1 MPVGETRNIKVA
13 LVSPPPP
20 SPLAFVDYQNPTVG
34 LAILAA
40 VAERNGF
47 EVMLLDCPALHLT
60 YNHIKQEITRFKPD
74 IVGVTSVTATFSS
87 ALKVAQTAKEAY
99 PQTLVTFGGPHVTI
113 ADDQFILQH
122 PEVDVLVK
130 GEGEQAMVELAQCV
144 YGSKHLEDVSGITYR
159 KNGQLVRT
167 PQRPCIENL
176 DELPPPAYHYFP
188 LSRYRI
194 FGKLGLPMVTGRG
207 CTSECTFCL
216 IPQIGGN
223 SYRIK
228 SPTSIVDEMQWLI
241 DHYHPDFLTFNDEV
255 FTLNKKRVSA
265 ICSEIRQRKIM
276 IPWDCQTRADLVSKQ
291 LLQKMKA
298 SNCQLVSFGVESG
311 SQKILNAMKKGTTVE
326 QNETA
331 IKWAKETG
339 LSVTVSLII
348 GYPGETKETLKQTI
362 DFTKKTEPD
371 DIYLFLATP
380 YPNTGLR
387 ETVVNLGWKM
397 SQDWNDFEM
406 QTPTFENKDFAFGRI
421 NNIREIFYNQLY
433 SPSYILRQW
442 LKGTIYS
449 RIMVQNGLHQLLWR
463 MKLPWLSANF
473 KKLLHM

>member
-1 MPVGETRNIKVA
+1 MPIGETRRVKVA

-40 VAERNGF
+40 VVEKNGF
-47 EVMLLDCPALHLT
+47 EVMVLDCPALHMT
-60 YNHIKQEITRFKPD
+60 YNHIKQEIASFKPD
-74 IVGVTSVTATFSS
+74 IVGITSVTPTFSS
-87 ALKVAQTAKEAY
+87 ALKVAHITKEAY
-99 PQTLVTFGGPHVTI
+99 PQTLVVFGGPHVTI
-113 ADDQFILQH
+113 ADDQFILQYQD
-122 PEVDVLVK
+122 VDVIVK
-130 GEGEQAMVELAQCV
+130 GEGEQTMVDLVHYVSGAV
-144 YGSKHLEDVSGITYR
+144 RLEEVAGITYR

-167 PQRPCIENL
+167 ANRPCIDNL

-188 LSRYRI
+188 LNKYRI

-207 CTSECTFCL
+207 CTSECGFCL

-223 SYRIK
+223 IYRTK
-228 SPTSIVDEMQWLI
+228 TSAKVVDEMEWLR

-255 FTLNKKRVSA
+255 FTLDKKRVSA
-265 ICSEIRQRKIM
+265 ICSEIRQRKIT
-276 IPWDCQTRADLVSKQ
+276 IPWDCQTRADLVSKE
-291 LLQKMKA
+291 LLYTMRA
-298 SNCQLVSFGVESG
+298 ANCQLVSFGVESG
-311 SQKILNAMKKGTTVE
+311 SQKILNAMKKGTTVQ
-326 QNETA
+326 QNEMA
-331 IKWAKETG
+331 IRWAKEAG

-362 DFTKKTEPD
+362 NFMKKTEPD

-380 YPNTGLR
+380 YPNTELR
-387 ETVVNLGWKM
+387 EKAVDLGWKM
-397 SQDWNDFEM
+397 SQDWNDYEM
-406 QTPTFENKDFAFGRI
+406 QTATFENRDFAFGRI

-463 MKLPWLSANF
+463 IKLPWLSANF